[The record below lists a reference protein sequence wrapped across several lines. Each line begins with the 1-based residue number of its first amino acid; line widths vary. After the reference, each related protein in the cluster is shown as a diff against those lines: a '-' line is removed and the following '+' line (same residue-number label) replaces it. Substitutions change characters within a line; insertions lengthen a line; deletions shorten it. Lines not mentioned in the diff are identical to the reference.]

1 MSEHNLDANEAA
13 TQVMDEFDEMLN
25 DTIISEYV
33 INEQILGEV
42 QASGHVYECVLVL
55 REKP

>member
-13 TQVMDEFDEMLN
+13 LQIMDEFDEMLN
-25 DTIISEYV
+25 DTIMSEYRV
-33 INEQILGEV
+33 NEQILGEV
-42 QASGHVYECVLVL
+42 EANGHTYECVFVL